1 MGKCSVSTEILQTLQ
16 HRTKKLVFVVFNVRF
31 TVDWLAF
38 DHLFDRK
45 DTQLP
50 TLFQGL
56 VTFSLNSPCPNPNGP
71 LRLSLFTTDSLPRP
85 GGTQEE
91 HICTNQEEMKGLNR
105 KGPA

>member
-56 VTFSLNSPCPNPNGP
+56 VTFSLIP
-71 LRLSLFTTDSLPRP
+71 LDLPVQTQMAPLPLFVFY
-85 GGTQEE
+85 
-91 HICTNQEEMKGLNR
+91 
-105 KGPA
+105 